1 MVPPVLLPTS
11 KVMPRKPV
19 PSTIPSMRRRPP
31 LSSSTPPQ
39 TLKEGAWVRVK
50 RGWLTGRAEP
60 TSEKELESWGADV
73 VISLQDRSAGHGK
86 ANRIVAAAASAS
98 VLLHQVFPIQPIC
111 RAVIERS
118 ALLDVV
124 WWGQH
129 HLAHGLK
136 VLLHGRHGQHRT
148 GVAIYLLLR
157 SIFDDPVQCL
167 SMMKEMRPIMH
178 AELLRKTA
186 NRYLFHKAETIFES
200 PEVRAG
206 VTLTV
211 T

>member
-1 MVPPVLLPTS
+1 M
-11 KVMPRKPV
+11 
-19 PSTIPSMRRRPP
+19 
-31 LSSSTPPQ
+31 
-39 TLKEGAWVRVK
+39 
-50 RGWLTGRAEP
+50 
-60 TSEKELESWGADV
+60 
-73 VISLQDRSAGHGK
+73 ISLQDRSAGHGK

-98 VLLHQVFPIQPIC
+98 GLLHQVFPIRPIC
-111 RAVIERS
+111 RNVKISAIERR

-136 VLLHGRHGQHRT
+136 VVLHCRHGQHRT

-167 SMMKEMRPIMH
+167 SMMKEMRPVMR

-186 NRYLFHKAETIFES
+186 SRHLFHKAETIFES
-200 PEVRAG
+200 PEFRAG
-206 VTLTV
+206 VSCMT
-211 T
+211 